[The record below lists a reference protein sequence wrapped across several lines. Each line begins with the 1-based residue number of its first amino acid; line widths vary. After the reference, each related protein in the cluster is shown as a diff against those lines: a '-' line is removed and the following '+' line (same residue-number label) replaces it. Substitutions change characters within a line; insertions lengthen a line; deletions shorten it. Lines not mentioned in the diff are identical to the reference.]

1 MAVQF
6 KLFYQFFYEESIGLK
21 TVHECVVQ
29 GMCHSRKSHL
39 GPREKACSKRK
50 SLERERQT
58 DTQTEKRRER
68 ERDCLK
74 VKAESKP
81 YSEVIKLFS

>member
-1 MAVQF
+1 M
-6 KLFYQFFYEESIGLK
+6 
-21 TVHECVVQ
+21 
-29 GMCHSRKSHL
+29 

-50 SLERERQT
+50 SLERQRQT

-68 ERDCLK
+68 ERKVENDIDCLK

-81 YSEVIKLFS
+81 SLPML